1 MSNTEHPAR
10 LAAAMHVNTAL
21 SISPPTDRIARPTY
35 TSRLHGS
42 NEDWQIDVLQCPCG
56 GRRSVIAVVTDSAL
70 ANTLLT
76 ALGVPSDAV
85 TFAPARSPP
94 QAELSWDEAS

>member
-1 MSNTEHPAR
+1 
-10 LAAAMHVNTAL
+10 
-21 SISPPTDRIARPTY
+21 
-35 TSRLHGS
+35 
-42 NEDWQIDVLQCPCG
+42 
-56 GRRSVIAVVTDSAL
+56 VTDSAL